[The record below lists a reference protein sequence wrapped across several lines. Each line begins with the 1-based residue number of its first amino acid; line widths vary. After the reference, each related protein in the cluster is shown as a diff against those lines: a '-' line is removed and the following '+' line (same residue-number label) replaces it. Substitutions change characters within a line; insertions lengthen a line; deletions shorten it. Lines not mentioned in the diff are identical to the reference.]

1 MTKVGKEK
9 MKKGVVREEIRRVIE
24 EMKEYAKEDRMRMRI
39 KRGDIGTD
47 ERNEVLLI
55 LRYLGY
61 VIREKE
67 NEYIIYLDRQA
78 DTSMMLRVEQIS
90 ISNDFLKAK
99 DIRSLSKAYV
109 KELID
114 EKVAIIETDIY
125 IQKLG
130 EDKKDYIV
138 KKVPNDDELNKILIK
153 ELEELGY
160 KVQETS
166 SQILI
171 NAIE

>member
-1 MTKVGKEK
+1 MNKEI
-9 MKKGVVREEIRRVIE
+9 VREEIRRVIE

-61 VIREKE
+61 VIREKD
-67 NEYIIYLDRQA
+67 NDYIIYLDRQA
-78 DTSMMLRVEQIS
+78 DTSVSLRLEQIA
-90 ISNDFLKAK
+90 ISNDFLKAE

-109 KELID
+109 KECID
-114 EKVAIIETDIY
+114 EKIAMIETDIY
-125 IQKLG
+125 LQRLSG
-130 EDKKDYIV
+130 DKKDYAV
-138 KKVPNDDELNKILIK
+138 KKVPNDTEVNEILIK

-160 KVQETS
+160 KVQETLA
-166 SQILI
+166 QILI
-171 NAIE
+171 NTCE

>member
-1 MTKVGKEK
+1 MTKVGKKK
-9 MKKGVVREEIRRVIE
+9 MNKEIVREEIRRVIE

-67 NEYIIYLDRQA
+67 NEYIIYLDKQA
-78 DTSMMLRVEQIS
+78 DTSMWLRLELVIMA
-90 ISNDFLKAK
+90 DKFPKAK
-99 DIRSLSKAYV
+99 KIRRLSKAYV
-109 KELID
+109 KEWID
-114 EKVAIIETDIY
+114 EKVSIIETDIY
-125 IQKLG
+125 LQRLSRN
-130 EDKKDYIV
+130 KKDYAI
-138 KKVPNDDELNKILIK
+138 KKVPNDNELNKILIK